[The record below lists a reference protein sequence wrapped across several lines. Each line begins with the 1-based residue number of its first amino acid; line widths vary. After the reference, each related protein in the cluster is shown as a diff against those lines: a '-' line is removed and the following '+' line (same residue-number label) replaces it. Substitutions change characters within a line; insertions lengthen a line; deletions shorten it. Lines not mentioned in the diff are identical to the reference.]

1 MNTKGEKF
9 LIDEHGTRVAVVL
22 DIEDYQRILEDHLE
36 ELEAIR
42 QYDAAKTAVDEAIP
56 LDQAVDEIR
65 RGRK

>member
-22 DIEDYQRILEDHLE
+22 EIEDYQRILEDLE
-36 ELEAIR
+36 ELEAIQ
-42 QYDAAKTAVDEAIP
+42 QYDAAKAAGDEAIP

>member
-1 MNTKGEKF
+1 MNTRGEKF

-22 DIEDYQRILEDHLE
+22 DIEDYQRILEDLE

-42 QYDAAKTAVDEAIP
+42 QYDAAKTAVDETIP

>member
-22 DIEDYQRILEDHLE
+22 DIKDYQRILEDLE

-42 QYDAAKTAVDEAIP
+42 QHDAAKAAGDEAIP
-56 LDQAVDEIR
+56 LDEAVDEIR